1 MNYFDSI
8 NICLRKFF
16 VFKGRASRSEFWYFA
31 ISYFFLVII
40 LTFLLKEGST
50 KESFTFAKLFPMLI
64 FAIPFY
70 AVGAR
75 RLHDVNKSGLWQLV
89 PIIISFFTDIR
100 GMELEFTIFGLIAEI
115 VLLIFLTLPGHKEDN
130 KYGKKI

>member
-31 ISYFFLVII
+31 ITYFFLVII
-40 LTFLLKEGST
+40 LTFLLEEGST
-50 KESFTFAKLFPMLI
+50 EESFTFAKLFPML
-64 FAIPFY
+64 FLQFHFMLWVLDDY
-70 AVGAR
+70 MMLTRVVCGSSTNYNFS
-75 RLHDVNKSGLWQLV
+75 LH
-89 PIIISFFTDIR
+89 IR

-115 VLLIFLTLPGHKEDN
+115 VLLIFLALPGYKEDN